1 MSGLKGWTLPQTP
14 SGLSATLTP
23 PPWHYSGDIIAVD
36 YKADPANVAPLMPPG
51 MEPLGDGSVTLF
63 FADWCSASDAD
74 PRVLADP
81 AKGQYHEA
89 YWVLYGTYE
98 GKPAGRVPFIY
109 VDSELSLIRGL
120 VQGFPKKLGR
130 IAMTRPVE
138 IGHGGVR
145 REPGNRFAAHVT
157 AGDRRL
163 ATISVELEAETTRGP
178 GPQPAPLL
186 HTRLWPSLD
195 SSKPGVEEFLRVTAY
210 GFEQGR
216 ILSGTATLEVGT
228 SEHDE
233 VALLAPVTV
242 GRGYSYPMA
251 FSVSGGVA
259 TPIETRQEATV

>member
-1 MSGLKGWTLPQTP
+1 MTTLQGWTLPQTP
-14 SGLSATLTP
+14 SGRSATLTP

-36 YKADPANVAPLMPPG
+36 YKADPANVASLLPPG

-74 PRVLADP
+74 ARVLEDP
-81 AKGQYHEA
+81 AKGQYHES
-89 YWVLYGTYE
+89 YWVLYGTYQ
-98 GKPAGRVPFIY
+98 GKPTGRVPFIY

-138 IGHGGVR
+138 IGQGGVR
-145 REPGNRFAAHVT
+145 RQSGSRFAAHVS
-157 AGDRRL
+157 ASDRRL
-163 ATISVELEAETTRGP
+163 ATVSIDLAAEVTKGP

-186 HTRLWPSLD
+186 HTRVWPSLD
-195 SSKPGVEEFLRVTAY
+195 STKPGVEEFSRVTAY

-216 ILSGTATLEVGT
+216 IFSGPATLEVGV

-233 VALLAPVTV
+233 VALLAPVSV
-242 GRGYSYPMA
+242 GTGYSYSMA

-259 TPIETRQEATV
+259 SPITTTQEAIV

>member
-1 MSGLKGWTLPQTP
+1 MSSLRGWTLPQTP
-14 SGLSATLTP
+14 TGRSATLSP

-36 YKADPANVAPLMPPG
+36 YKADPANVASLLPPG
-51 MEPLGDGSVTLF
+51 MEPLGDGSVSLF

-81 AKGQYHEA
+81 AKGQYHES

-98 GKPAGRVPFIY
+98 GNPTGRVPFIY

-130 IAMTRPVE
+130 IAMTRPVA
-138 IGHGGVR
+138 IGQGGVR
-145 REPGNRFAAHVT
+145 RQPGGRFAAHVS

-163 ATISVELEAETTRGP
+163 ATVSVELEGETNRGP

-186 HTRLWPSLD
+186 HTRVWPSLD
-195 SSKPGVEEFLRVTAY
+195 ASKTGIEEYSRVTAY
-210 GFEQGR
+210 GFEQGP
-216 ILSGTATLEVGT
+216 IFSGPATLEVGD

-233 VALLAPVTV
+233 VALLAPVSV
-242 GRGYSYPMA
+242 GVGYSYSMA

-259 TPIETRQEATV
+259 TPITKREEAMA